1 MTTARSL
8 SDAMFSL
15 AIWIS
20 GVAAMIL
27 GVIATSQGLWGL
39 SGEWIVVWW
48 CAAGAVCFI
57 GGAALVFMA
66 ASIANNTF
74 KAVNLLEGKE

>member
-1 MTTARSL
+1 MTTEHLR
-8 SDAMFSL
+8 SDAIFSL
-15 AIWIS
+15 AVWIS
-20 GVAAMIL
+20 GVAAMLL
-27 GVIATSQGLWGL
+27 GALITSQSLWGL
-39 SGEWIVVWW
+39 SEEWIIVWW